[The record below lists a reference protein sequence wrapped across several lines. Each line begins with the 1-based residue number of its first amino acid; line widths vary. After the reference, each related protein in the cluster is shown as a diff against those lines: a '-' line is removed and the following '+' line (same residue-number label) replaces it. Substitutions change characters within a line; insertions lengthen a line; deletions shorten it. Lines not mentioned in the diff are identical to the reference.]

1 MTITSPV
8 NSHAVLMANVAM
20 PLVQTVQAETPKEKP
35 VEELIKEEAQAQG
48 VDAKLA
54 TKVAFCEST
63 LRQFNKDTKEPI
75 RGVKN
80 SQDVGVFQINESYH
94 LAESK
99 KLGYDIYSTEGN
111 IAYAMYL
118 IKKDGFRHWQSSK
131 PCWNGENINEKMAL
145 N

>member
-8 NSHAVLMANVAM
+8 NSNAVLMANVAI
-20 PLVQTVQAETPKEKP
+20 PLVQTVQTDAPKEKP
-35 VEELIKEEAQAQG
+35 IEELIKDEANAQG
-48 VDAKLA
+48 LDPKLA
-54 TKVAFCEST
+54 VKVAYCEST
-63 LRQFNKDTKEPI
+63 LRQFDPVTGDPV

-80 SQDVGVFQINESYH
+80 PKDVGVFQINESYH
-94 LAESK
+94 LTESK

-118 IKKDGFRHWQSSK
+118 AKKDGFRHWQSSK
-131 PCWNGENINEKMAL
+131 PCWNGESINEKVAL